1 MKDLNITFLKNSSSP
16 MVFYVNDH
24 PYFYT
29 AGGQLFRI
37 DKSKVKIKVLARKF
51 HSGGSYD
58 WSFDGPN
65 IHQVSNDVYPG
76 LVTLNDRGELHH
88 HIASRYRMLL
98 ADNVLAMSPVFTSTY
113 TSEGFLNQPRLY
125 EQFFATLDKNNKI
138 RTFFVGDEWNL
149 PSQLHD
155 ERQLPLD
162 KKVIDSYSSGNWL
175 LSILRT
181 DNDNLYMWQPLHH
194 RRRSR
199 FRDVLR
205 KIPGKEVKVL
215 AKTLF
220 FEYNVPLYYS
230 EAFIT
235 DEGLFH
241 VFKQRKDY
249 QKYYTHLSHAS
260 MLLDKLYE
268 GLLVYHVPLPKDV
281 SPDDVKELLSPHF
294 NNLFLLTNGGKVYSI
309 GKNTY
314 NQRGTTKKLKPDEWN
329 EIEYPEKIKQI
340 DYINTLPGLFA
351 LSESGN
357 LYYHG
362 KKGEELSKIL
372 KGVKTSSP
380 VKIMQGIKG
389 FKTGVKNI
397 FFIDDHELPISFKWK
412 NPHETS
418 WDKLEFDIEAFKA
431 MRDDVVIT
439 REGLSRLISSICQE
453 V

>member
-1 MKDLNITFLKNSSSP
+1 MKDISVTFLKNSSSP

-51 HSGGSYD
+51 HSEDSYD
-58 WSFDGPN
+58 RSFDDPS
-65 IHQVSNDVYPG
+65 IHEVSNDVYPG
-76 LVTLNDRGELHH
+76 LITLNDRGELHH
-88 HIASRYRMLL
+88 YIASRYRMLL
-98 ADNVLAMSPVFTSTY
+98 ADDVLAMSPVFTFTY
-113 TSEGFLNQPRLY
+113 TSESFLNQPRLY

-138 RTFFVGDEWNL
+138 HTFFVGDEWNL

-155 ERQLPLD
+155 ERQLSLD
-162 KKVIDSYSSGNWL
+162 EKVIDSYSSGNWL

-181 DNDNLYMWQPLHH
+181 DNNNLYIWQPLHH
-194 RRRSR
+194 RRRSK

-220 FEYNVPLYYS
+220 FEHNVPLHYS

-241 VFKQRKDY
+241 IFKQRKNY
-249 QKYYTHLSHAS
+249 QKYYAHLSHAS

-268 GLLVYHVPLPKDV
+268 GLLIYRIPLPEDV
-281 SPDDVKELLSPHF
+281 NPDDVKELLSPHF
-294 NNLFLLTNGGKVYSI
+294 NNLFLLTNEGRVYAI

-314 NQRGTTKKLKPDEWN
+314 YQRGTKEELNPSEWN

-340 DYINTLPGLFA
+340 DYAPSPGLFA
-351 LSESGN
+351 LSENGN

-362 KKGEELSKIL
+362 DKNGGFFDVSESARIY
-372 KGVKTSSP
+372 SP
-380 VKIMQGIKG
+380 IRVAQDIKG
-389 FKTGVKNI
+389 FKTGVKNM
-397 FFIDDHELPISFKWK
+397 FFVDTHECPMSFKWED
-412 NPHETS
+412 PYEAS
-418 WDKLEFDIEAFKA
+418 WDKLEFDIRAFKA

-439 REGLSRLISSICQE
+439 REGLGKLVSSIC
-453 V
+453 